1 MQAVFYDW
9 NGPDEEAIGYITP
22 DALDE
27 LTFAGGGYGLEGHAP
42 SDFVWAGGVMAGI
55 VCLQDA
61 GAIVKR
67 RAAVRGAKDVPGP
80 ERTFDLGSHVATGLV
95 KLPFVT

>member
-1 MQAVFYDW
+1 MGWKA
-9 NGPDEEAIGYITP
+9 N
-22 DALDE
+22 
-27 LTFAGGGYGLEGHAP
+27 AP
-42 SDFVWAGGVMAGI
+42 SDFVVGRRRNGCI

-67 RAAVRGAKDVPGP
+67 RAAVRAKDVPGP

>member
-1 MQAVFYDW
+1 MGWKA
-9 NGPDEEAIGYITP
+9 N
-22 DALDE
+22 
-27 LTFAGGGYGLEGHAP
+27 AP

-67 RAAVRGAKDVPGP
+67 RAAVRAKDVPGP

>member
-1 MQAVFYDW
+1 MGWKA
-9 NGPDEEAIGYITP
+9 N
-22 DALDE
+22 
-27 LTFAGGGYGLEGHAP
+27 AP

-67 RAAVRGAKDVPGP
+67 RAAVRAKDVPGP
-80 ERTFDLGSHVATGLV
+80 KPPLTDSSIPHCSLTRPAIRYRRTS
-95 KLPFVT
+95 

>member
-1 MQAVFYDW
+1 MGWKA
-9 NGPDEEAIGYITP
+9 N
-22 DALDE
+22 
-27 LTFAGGGYGLEGHAP
+27 AP

-67 RAAVRGAKDVPGP
+67 RAAVRAKDVPGP
-80 ERTFDLGSHVATGLV
+80 
-95 KLPFVT
+95 KLPVGPNRKVPRTGHSGRAQHATAAQV